1 MKALILAAGL
11 GTRLRPLTNKVPKP
25 LIKVGNKPLLEH
37 TLTYLNKYGFD
48 KFLINSHYLSN
59 KIKKFASNYEKKHTD
74 IKIKVTYEPTL
85 LGSGGTLLKNKNYF
99 VKEKTFLVY
108 YGDNLTNVNIKKVL
122 NFHRQKNGV
131 ATIVSYYEKN
141 PESKGII
148 EFDRNKKIKLL
159 KEKPKPE
166 EIKSHYANAGIYV
179 FNNQVFSFL
188 KNYKKYPID
197 FAKDILPILIK
208 KTNVYI
214 YIMNDYFIDIGTIDS
229 YNQAKKKIN
238 KLFKIL

>member
-11 GTRLRPLTNKVPKP
+11 GTRLQPLTNKVPKP
-25 LIKVGNKPLLEH
+25 LIKIGNKPLLGH
-37 TLTYLNKYGFD
+37 NLTYLKKYGFD

-59 KIKKFASNYEKKHTD
+59 KIKKFANKYEKKHSD
-74 IKIKVTYEPTL
+74 IKIKVTYEPKL
-85 LGSGGTLLKNKNYF
+85 LGSGGALLKNKNYF

-108 YGDNLTNVNIKKVL
+108 YGDNLTNVDIKKVL
-122 NFHRQKNGV
+122 NFHKQKKGV
-131 ATIVSYYEKN
+131 ATIVGYYEKH
-141 PESKGII
+141 PENKGII

-166 EIKSHYANAGIYV
+166 EITSNYANAGIYV
-179 FNNQVFSFL
+179 FSNQIFSFL

-197 FAKDILPILIK
+197 FAKDILPILIQ
-208 KTNVYI
+208 KTNVYV

-229 YNQAKKKIN
+229 YNQANKKIN